1 MCFSYIPKNVFFFL
15 CTATKIYV
23 LSFSCKVQTEAGT
36 GVLSGGTMLLQ
47 CPCGL
52 ECPDLKS
59 KLPRYLALLSFQGF
73 SVAFAFRKSHLKL
86 TSPCAIKQKLF
97 REKARH
103 EQAPDLRE

>member
-1 MCFSYIPKNVFFFL
+1 MCFSFKHVQL
-15 CTATKIYV
+15 YV

-36 GVLSGGTMLLQ
+36 GVLSGETMLLQ
-47 CPCGL
+47 CSCGL

-73 SVAFAFRKSHLKL
+73 FAAFTFRELQLKL
-86 TSPCAIKQKLF
+86 TSPCAIKQKPL
-97 REKARH
+97 REKARD